1 MLSDNS
7 GSPSSGDGDQPPTVA
22 WVGDAVG
29 ILDQTELPGAGVA
42 LYCPTV
48 DESVIGATQR
58 A

>member
-1 MLSDNS
+1 
-7 GSPSSGDGDQPPTVA
+7 VA

-29 ILDQTELPGAGVA
+29 ILDQTELPGAGVV